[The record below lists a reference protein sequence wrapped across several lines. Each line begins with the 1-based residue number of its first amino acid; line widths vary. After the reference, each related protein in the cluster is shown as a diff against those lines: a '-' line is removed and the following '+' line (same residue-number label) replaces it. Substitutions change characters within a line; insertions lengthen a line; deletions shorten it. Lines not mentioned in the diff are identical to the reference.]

1 VKASR
6 PFYCLNH
13 VRTSGTV
20 PPSTRLT
27 PIA

>member
-13 VRTSGTV
+13 VRTSV
-20 PPSTRLT
+20 AVLPSTRLT
-27 PIA
+27 LIA

>member
-6 PFYCLNH
+6 LFYCLNH
-13 VRTSGTV
+13 VRTSVTV
-20 PPSTRLT
+20 LQSTRLA